1 MREVKQTL
9 LKLQSLD
16 QEIDELEGERDS
28 IPDKKIEL
36 ENALRQETERVE
48 ALKKESLDLAK
59 KRKEME
65 IELES
70 LDDKK
75 VRFQMQL
82 LSVKT
87 NREYE
92 ALQHEIADIDRQ
104 RSALEDKIIESLE
117 RGEKVAEEIKRSE
130 EHLKRESQRIHNQ
143 QLALDQRLKQ
153 VEDEIAIKK
162 DERLRLTKGL
172 DATLLKRYERIRS
185 AKGGIAVTT
194 VVSGACGGCFRS
206 IPPHEMQNLKRDD
219 RLIACEGCGRILIW
233 KPE

>member
-1 MREVKQTL
+1 MREVKQIL

-16 QEIDELEGERDS
+16 QEIDELEAERDS

-36 ENALRQETERVE
+36 ENALKQETEKVE

-70 LDDKK
+70 LDEKK

-92 ALQHEIADIDRQ
+92 ALQHEIADLDKQ
-104 RSALEDKIIESLE
+104 RSALEDRIIESLE
-117 RGEKVAEEIKRSE
+117 RGEKVAEEIRTSE
-130 EHLKRESQRIHNQ
+130 EQLKSQSQRIRNE

-162 DERLRLTKGL
+162 DERLRLTKNL

-185 AKGGIAVTT
+185 AKGGVAVTT
-194 VVSGACGGCFRS
+194 VVGGACGGCFRS